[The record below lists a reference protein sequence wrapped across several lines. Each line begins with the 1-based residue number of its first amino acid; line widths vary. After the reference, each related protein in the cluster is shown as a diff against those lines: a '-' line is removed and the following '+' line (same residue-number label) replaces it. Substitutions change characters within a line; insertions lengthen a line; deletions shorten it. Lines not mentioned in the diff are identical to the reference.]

1 MLTTKNR
8 RKTLGGA
15 IGGLIG
21 GMAVI
26 TAIAWFSRARGDVGF
41 ANGVIAGGAVT
52 MAFIAVAF
60 AFGRRGP
67 SFLRVAG
74 GFADER
80 ERILA
85 LGAASHGALA
95 MVLVAC
101 GFAVFWPDGPA
112 IAAAGAVLWSGLLAT
127 AASFLIRALRN

>member
-21 GMAVI
+21 GMAAI
-26 TAIAWFSRARGDVGF
+26 TAIAWIARARGDDDF
-41 ANGVIAGGAVT
+41 AIGVIAGGAA
-52 MAFIAVAF
+52 MILFIATAL

-85 LGAASHGALA
+85 LGAVSHGAFA
-95 MVLVAC
+95 MVLAAC

-112 IAAAGAVLWSGLLAT
+112 IAAAGAVVWSGLLAG